1 MRWPCRPNVSTP
13 SIRLRRWP
21 MGNLIRCGRSPGPS
35 PMKHGVDRNIFRNTV
50 GWVHKFIIK
59 LGVTICIFVSFAYEE
74 VIQRLDLLN
83 LWSWSQVYPEKL
95 RSNGKKPEKLAG
107 DWAMICHDVLSQN
120 TWLIWVVKNT
130 AKPPKTSTARQFFCA
145 LDLDPINLTFYYH
158 ILSFII
164 IIINYI
170 YVYIYV

>member
-1 MRWPCRPNVSTP
+1 
-13 SIRLRRWP
+13 
-21 MGNLIRCGRSPGPS
+21 
-35 PMKHGVDRNIFRNTV
+35 
-50 GWVHKFIIK
+50 
-59 LGVTICIFVSFAYEE
+59 
-74 VIQRLDLLN
+74 
-83 LWSWSQVYPEKL
+83 
-95 RSNGKKPEKLAG
+95 
-107 DWAMICHDVLSQN
+107 MICHDVLSQN

-170 YVYIYV
+170 YVYIYIYIYMSKK